1 MNTKLVELAERRA
14 TLVARAAAQRA
25 ELSQRIALWRGALAV
40 VDQGVA
46 AIRYFKSHPEL
57 LAAAV
62 VTFVVVI
69 RPRRVLSFF
78 RRGWALWHVVGVVRR
93 RFTGA

>member
-25 ELSQRIALWRGALAV
+25 ELSQRVAPLRGALAV
-40 VDQGVA
+40 VDHGVA

-57 LAAAV
+57 LAAV
-62 VTFVVVI
+62 VTFAVVI
-69 RPRRVLSFF
+69 RPRLVLSFF